1 MSVRAFECLA
11 CGHTQVSAD
20 SPRCDTCG
28 GPLDP
33 IYPYDDID
41 PATLTVTDPASMWAF
56 DAVLPTTRSAA
67 VSMGEGGTPLVD
79 ASETADRLGIDRLYI
94 KDEGQTPTGTV
105 HDRGFAAA
113 VSALDEATEV
123 GLASTG
129 VGGQSA
135 AAYAARAGFSAH
147 VYIPARASFGSQAM
161 VNVHGADMNV
171 VEGRYPETREAFESA
186 ATDWYRL
193 GPFETP
199 YRHDGLKTVFYEIA
213 ATLEWTAPD
222 IIVTPAGHGELPYAI
237 AKAADEL
244 ERLGVIETIP
254 RVALVQPEAC
264 APISRA
270 LETGA
275 DRPEVWET
283 PDTICGGL
291 EVTDPEGGQIAIDA
305 VEATDGVGI
314 TRPDAEILAA
324 ACQVAADDGLAIGTG
339 GGAAVAGA
347 AALRDEG
354 NIGPD
359 ETVVAL
365 NTTAAMQQVDVI
377 RSHLMSPEWERRA

>member
-11 CGHTQVSAD
+11 CGHTQASAD
-20 SPRCDTCG
+20 PPQCDACD

-33 IYPYDDID
+33 IYPYDEID
-41 PATLTVTDPASMWAF
+41 PAELTAMTPSSMWAF
-56 DAVLPTTRSAA
+56 DAVLPTAESAA

-79 ASETADRLGIDRLYI
+79 ASTTADRLGLDRLLI

-113 VSALDEATEV
+113 VSALDATAEV

-135 AAYAARAGFSAH
+135 AAYAGRAGLDAH

-171 VEGRYPETREAFESA
+171 VEGRYPETRAAFESA
-186 ATDWYRL
+186 AADWYRL

-199 YRHDGLKTVFYEIA
+199 YRHDGLKTVLYEILA
-213 ATLEWTAPD
+213 ELEWTAPD
-222 IIVTPAGHGELPYAI
+222 VVVTPAGHGELPYAI

-244 ERLGVIETIP
+244 TRLGAIDASP
-254 RVALVQPEAC
+254 RVAVVQPEAC
-264 APISRA
+264 APITRA

-275 DRPEVWET
+275 EQPEVWET

-291 EVTDPEGGQIAIDA
+291 EVTDPAGGRIAIDA
-305 VEATDGVGI
+305 VETTGGTGTAQ
-314 TRPDAEILAA
+314 PDAAILAA
-324 ACQVAADDGLAIGTG
+324 ACRVAAADGLAIGTG

-347 AALRDEG
+347 AALREDG
-354 NIGPD
+354 HIAPD

>member
-11 CGHTQVSAD
+11 CGHTQASAD
-20 SPRCDTCG
+20 PPRCDACG

-33 IYPYDDID
+33 LYSYDNID
-41 PATLTVTDPASMWAF
+41 PTTLTVTDAPSMWAF
-56 DAVLPTTRSAA
+56 DAVLPTTQPMA

-79 ASETADRLGIDRLYI
+79 VAKTADRLDLGRLYI

-113 VSALDEATEV
+113 VSALDTVTEV

-135 AAYAARAGFSAH
+135 AAYAARAGLDAH

-186 ATDWYRL
+186 AADWYRL

-199 YRHDGLKTVFYEIA
+199 YRHDGLKTVFYEMA
-213 ATLEWTAPD
+213 ADLEWTAPD
-222 IIVTPAGHGELPYAI
+222 VIVTPAGHGELPYAI

-244 ERLGVIETIP
+244 ERLGVIETTP

-264 APISRA
+264 APIARA
-270 LETGA
+270 LVTGA

-291 EVTDPEGGQIAIDA
+291 EVTDPEGGQIAINA
-305 VEATDGVGI
+305 VEATGGTGVA
-314 TRPDAEILAA
+314 RPDAEILAA

-347 AALRDEG
+347 AALREEG
-354 NIGPD
+354 HIGPD

-377 RSHLMSPEWERRA
+377 RSHLMSPEWDRRA